1 MIEVEHLTKRYGDV
15 LAVDDI
21 SFAVAPGRITGF
33 LGPNGAGKSTT
44 MRMIVGL
51 DAPSS
56 GTALVAGH
64 TYRDLRTP
72 LRTIGALLDAAA
84 VEGGRKAADHLLWLA
99 HSNAIDPARVGMV
112 LDQVG
117 LGEFAERR
125 IAAFSLGMRQRLG
138 IAAALLGDPRVVMLD
153 EPINGLDP
161 DGIIWLRGFMR
172 HLADEGRTVFV
183 SSHLMNEVAQTADHV
198 IVIGRGRIVADAPI
212 ESVLAQHGLRTV
224 IVRAERQAD
233 LAVHLSRHGATI
245 EPAEHGALSVRGL
258 DAAAIGA
265 IAAGEQIALS
275 ELTPHQP
282 SLEQAFF
289 ELTHDLSLP
298 TVALSASAQGD

>member
-1 MIEVEHLTKRYGDV
+1 
-15 LAVDDI
+15 
-21 SFAVAPGRITGF
+21 
-33 LGPNGAGKSTT
+33 
-44 MRMIVGL
+44 
-51 DAPSS
+51 
-56 GTALVAGH
+56 
-64 TYRDLRTP
+64 
-72 LRTIGALLDAAA
+72 
-84 VEGGRKAADHLLWLA
+84 
-99 HSNAIDPARVGMV
+99 
-112 LDQVG
+112 
-117 LGEFAERR
+117 
-125 IAAFSLGMRQRLG
+125 
-138 IAAALLGDPRVVMLD
+138 MLD

-212 ESVLAQHGLRTV
+212 ESVLAEHGLRTV

-233 LAVHLSRHGATI
+233 LAVHLSRHGAAI
-245 EPAEHGALSVRGL
+245 EPAEHGTLSVRGL

-265 IAAGEQIALS
+265 IAAAEQIALS

-289 ELTHDLSLP
+289 ELTHDLPSNRRARRICSRRL
-298 TVALSASAQGD
+298 T